1 MCIQI
6 SKYLRHTAR
15 RCPAAPTNTLSTLSR
30 SRHGRCFT
38 RRATQR
44 HCVPQIDNGLML
56 FASCT
61 VFGAL
66 RVYTHARRSSH
77 YLSAKSTSHTTLK
90 NANYLTTSLSVKKH
104 HTSHETHTTPP
115 SKYHLSRHNTTTS
128 WWKYPLPTQ
137 SLILAVMTSHVVLRG
152 Y

>member
-1 MCIQI
+1 MGGSELSEGGAFCGEVVRVPTCTAHVQTDKQIPVIQ
-6 SKYLRHTAR
+6 
-15 RCPAAPTNTLSTLSR
+15 RCRPAAPTNTLSTLSR

-44 HCVPQIDNGLML
+44 RCVPQVDSCLML
-56 FASCT
+56 FASCA

-66 RVYTHARRSSH
+66 CVYTHARRSSH
-77 YLSAKSTSHTTLK
+77 YLSAKGSTSHTTLK
-90 NANYLTTSLSVKKH
+90 NANYLTTSLSLKKH

-128 WWKYPLPTQ
+128 
-137 SLILAVMTSHVVLRG
+137 
-152 Y
+152 